1 MKLYQLFEI
10 DPELGRTLGRAAR
23 GIGAAGQT
31 ISEPP
36 PVSDVQGRI
45 EQGIDELE
53 KEIQKN
59 PQQPFAQTFRN
70 FLEKEKDKVKVT
82 GKIGMNYQ
90 NDRLIRGGKPNSRYI
105 RGVLEKFYNELN
117 NYIEKSSDK
126 ATRDYYAKQKLP
138 SFRPEI

>member
-36 PVSDVQGRI
+36 PMKDIQGRI

-53 KEIQKN
+53 KQIQNN
-59 PQQPFAQTFRN
+59 PQQEFAATFKN

-90 NDRLIRGGKPNSRYI
+90 NDRLIRNGKPNSRYI
-105 RGVLEKFYNELN
+105 RAVLKKFYEELN
-117 NYIEKSSDK
+117 DYIEKSSDK

-138 SFRPEI
+138 SFRPEV

>member
-36 PVSDVQGRI
+36 PMRDIQGRI

-53 KEIQKN
+53 KQIQNN

-70 FLEKEKDKVKVT
+70 FLEKEKDKVKDKDMVIDKDIDINIDKT
-82 GKIGMNYQ
+82 KIKTKKM
-90 NDRLIRGGKPNSRYI
+90 
-105 RGVLEKFYNELN
+105 
-117 NYIEKSSDK
+117 
-126 ATRDYYAKQKLP
+126 
-138 SFRPEI
+138 